1 MPLDYRIDLSRRLI
15 VTTVKGILSRYELL
29 NHQVRVLRDPEFDPT
44 FSQLHDVRGAD
55 LAGVYEDCVEALASR
70 AQPKADTKSAIV
82 VSDVIAK
89 DLARIFAGL
98 REALGEEIRVFRD
111 LESASSWL
119 EPTSE

>member
-1 MPLDYRIDLSRRLI
+1 MPLDYRIDQSRRLI
-15 VTTVKGILSRYELL
+15 ITTVGGILSRYELL
-29 NHQVRVLRDPEFDPT
+29 NHRARILNDPEFDPT

-55 LAGVYEDCVEALASR
+55 LAGVYEDCVEALAAR
-70 AQPKADTKSAIV
+70 GVPKNGRKSAIV
-82 VSDVIAK
+82 VRDAIAK

-98 REALGEEIRVFRD
+98 REALGEEIRVFGD